1 MFKKLPIPAKG
12 AVIGAGGGI
21 GRATALKL
29 AENGMDLVLGDR
41 DVALA
46 EKVRDEIGDKVSVIV
61 TEIDVT
67 DPESVRAFVDL
78 CYDELGQVDIA
89 FNSAGIMYVGGYLEE
104 PDDVVVRQVEINLL
118 GVIHV
123 TRAFTKVMKERNYG
137 HLITMASMGSIL
149 PDPGEATYAAAKHG
163 VYGYLSSVREE
174 LRDTKVEISG
184 IIPAVVDTRLA
195 TGTSGGGTRILPPEE
210 VADAIIETI
219 QRPVFIKSIPAWA
232 VPLNRVVRAFPQ
244 KVYDLAMKLIVPDQ
258 SKVADLEAR
267 KKYEED
273 ELR

>member
-1 MFKKLPIPAKG
+1 
-12 AVIGAGGGI
+12 
-21 GRATALKL
+21 
-29 AENGMDLVLGDR
+29 
-41 DVALA
+41 
-46 EKVRDEIGDKVSVIV
+46 
-61 TEIDVT
+61 
-67 DPESVRAFVDL
+67 
-78 CYDELGQVDIA
+78 
-89 FNSAGIMYVGGYLEE
+89 
-104 PDDVVVRQVEINLL
+104 
-118 GVIHV
+118 
-123 TRAFTKVMKERNYG
+123 
-137 HLITMASMGSIL
+137 
-149 PDPGEATYAAAKHG
+149 
-163 VYGYLSSVREE
+163 
-174 LRDTKVEISG
+174 VEISG